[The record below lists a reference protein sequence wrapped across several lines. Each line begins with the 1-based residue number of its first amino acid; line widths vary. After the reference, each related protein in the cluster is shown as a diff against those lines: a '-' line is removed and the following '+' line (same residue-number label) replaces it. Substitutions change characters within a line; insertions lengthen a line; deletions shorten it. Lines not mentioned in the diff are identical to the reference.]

1 MLVCQFTV
9 SFTTSELCC
18 KYFSYNDIFFM
29 TLGFHFLCYVYIMYG
44 NNVTFTFRFGLSLWS
59 ICSIEF
65 RFLWRKNYPIFFYV
79 RITYEKTLQ
88 SCFVFVRHC
97 DVCFIKS
104 QLPYL
109 FVQCSYVFYDVRVIF
124 WYIWITYG
132 NYVIKWSVFSYVCL

>member
-79 RITYEKTLQ
+79 RITYEKKRYNHVLFL
-88 SCFVFVRHC
+88 FVIVTFVLLSHNYL
-97 DVCFIKS
+97 I
-104 QLPYL
+104 YL
-109 FVQCSYVFYDVRVIF
+109 FNVVTFLMTLELYFGTFELRTE
-124 WYIWITYG
+124 IT
-132 NYVIKWSVFSYVCL
+132 L